1 VMKWASGGCDVEEE
15 EMYTV
20 PPTGHVVLQDL
31 AGRLAPGESSTSS
44 SHVGA
49 SPGWTSVLR
58 QRLRQPCRMGR
69 LGGVG
74 YVLQQGV

>member
-1 VMKWASGGCDVEEE
+1 MKWASGGCDMEEQ

-44 SHVGA
+44 SHVA
-49 SPGWTSVLR
+49 RTDISA
-58 QRLRQPCRMGR
+58 
-69 LGGVG
+69 
-74 YVLQQGV
+74 